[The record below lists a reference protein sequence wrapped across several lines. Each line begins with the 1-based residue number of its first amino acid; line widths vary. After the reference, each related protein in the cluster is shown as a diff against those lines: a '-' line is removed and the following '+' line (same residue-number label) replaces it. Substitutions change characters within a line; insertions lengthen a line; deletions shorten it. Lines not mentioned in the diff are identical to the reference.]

1 MTDLCELQ
9 LERGALVLRGFDD
22 LLAAHAELVPAI
34 DAGRRRERDGAH
46 AHLTL
51 LSKHDTRTAA
61 AALAREN
68 GDSAS
73 SADASAVL
81 AFARRFVAGATIR
94 GQSILPVGL
103 GRASTSHFVVV
114 LWPRGA
120 ALRARLGLA
129 PTDFH
134 VTIGFGAAGDDHG
147 VAKGLSTLT
156 LPLRQPLTTAATLV
170 DAAERLLLGGM
181 VSGAGGAASDDD
193 GRVAPDVAGATAV
206 AEAAAV
212 VVADALEADADD
224 TGDYAV
230 VAARLALVRCELAGR
245 ARDFE
250 RVVELAREVLEGDGA
265 TPEAT
270 ARALGFEGFAL
281 MKLGRDADAFERLS
295 RAHAL
300 AVGGGDGGP
309 ADARRRRRE
318 RSAVSRALAV
328 CCRRLGVAAPLPPIA
343 KFPRTAHLFDAGGTA
358 VTSDD
363 LVLGDTAR
371 FLLELDASEARAV
384 VIEEKLDGGNIG
396 ISRGID
402 QCINQMPRS
411 TRLTGRFAHRPRRRA
426 ARAEPL
432 ALCFER

>member
-1 MTDLCELQ
+1 MTDMCELQ
-9 LERGALVLRGFDD
+9 LERSALVLRGFDD

-129 PTDFH
+129 PVDFH
-134 VTIGFGAAGDDHG
+134 VTIGFGAAGDAHD

-156 LPLRQPLTTAATLV
+156 RPLRQPLTPAATLV
-170 DAAERLLLGGM
+170 DAAERLLLGGT
-181 VSGAGGAASDDD
+181 VSGAGGDASDDD
-193 GRVAPDVAGATAV
+193 GRGAPDIAGATAV

-212 VVADALEADADD
+212 VVADALEADVDVSSS
-224 TGDYAV
+224 Y
-230 VAARLALVRCELAGR
+230 VAQKVLGIVKGVAKSLVLDLAFLVEGKAEDELP
-245 ARDFE
+245 E
-250 RVVELAREVLEGDGA
+250 RVLGA
-265 TPEAT
+265 I
-270 ARALGFEGFAL
+270 
-281 MKLGRDADAFERLS
+281 RLHRPDLS
-295 RAHAL
+295 
-300 AVGGGDGGP
+300 
-309 ADARRRRRE
+309 
-318 RSAVSRALAV
+318 
-328 CCRRLGVAAPLPPIA
+328 
-343 KFPRTAHLFDAGGTA
+343 KFPPAP
-358 VTSDD
+358 
-363 LVLGDTAR
+363 
-371 FLLELDASEARAV
+371 ASWE
-384 VIEEKLDGGNIG
+384 N
-396 ISRGID
+396 
-402 QCINQMPRS
+402 
-411 TRLTGRFAHRPRRRA
+411 A
-426 ARAEPL
+426 ATNN
-432 ALCFER
+432 